1 MVRAER
7 NGLRG
12 NHVIMLRRAV
22 QATTACWQERITELT
37 PPQYTVLLAL
47 EAHPHASLTEVTALT
62 MIDSATLTP
71 LVSRL
76 VERGLLTR
84 TTDPASAR
92 RKLLGLTAEGAAV
105 LKKVKPLARAAEKA
119 SLEVLS
125 ADEREQ
131 LLALTTKVV
140 DHRRG
145 RPA

>member
-1 MVRAER
+1 MA
-7 NGLRG
+7 GLRS

-22 QATTACWQERITELT
+22 QATTACWQERITEIT

-47 EAHPHASLTEVTALT
+47 ESSPQSSLTEVTATT

-92 RKLLGLTAEGAAV
+92 RKLLSLTDEGAAV
-105 LKKVKPLARAAEKA
+105 LKKVKPRARAAEKA
-119 SLEVLS
+119 SLEALS
-125 ADEREQ
+125 AGEREQ
-131 LLALTTKVV
+131 LLTLTTKIV
-140 DHRRG
+140 DHHRG
-145 RPA
+145 RNA

>member
-1 MVRAER
+1 MA
-7 NGLRG
+7 GLRS

-22 QATTACWQERITELT
+22 QATTACWQERITEIT

-47 EAHPHASLTEVTALT
+47 ESSPQSSLTEVTAMT

-84 TTDPASAR
+84 ATDPASAR
-92 RKLLGLTAEGAAV
+92 RKLLSLTDEGAAV
-105 LKKVKPLARAAEKA
+105 LKKVKPRARAAEKA

-131 LLALTTKVV
+131 LLRLTTKIV
-140 DHRRG
+140 DHHRG
-145 RPA
+145 WNA

>member
-1 MVRAER
+1 MA
-7 NGLRG
+7 GLRS

-22 QATTACWQERITELT
+22 QATTACWQERITEIT

-47 EAHPHASLTEVTALT
+47 ESSPQSSLTEVTATT

-92 RKLLGLTAEGAAV
+92 RKLLSLTDEGAAV
-105 LKKVKPLARAAEKA
+105 LKKVKPRARAAEKA
-119 SLEVLS
+119 SLEALS

-131 LLALTTKVV
+131 LLKLTTKIV
-140 DHRRG
+140 DHHRG
-145 RPA
+145 RNA